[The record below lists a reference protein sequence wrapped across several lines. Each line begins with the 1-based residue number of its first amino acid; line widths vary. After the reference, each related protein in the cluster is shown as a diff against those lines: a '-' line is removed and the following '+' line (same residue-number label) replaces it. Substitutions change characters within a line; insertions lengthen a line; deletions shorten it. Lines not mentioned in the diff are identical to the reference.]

1 MTAQAAVTETERS
14 SHQGVSG
21 RGGDARGELAG
32 LPRGTER
39 RAVPVRTA
47 QLVTAASAAWKG

>member
-1 MTAQAAVTETERS
+1 M
-14 SHQGVSG
+14 SG